1 MIRTFKSLWP
11 EMNIVKIKEI
21 FIKEVTVEFRQKFAV
36 GGIFL
41 FAATTVFMIF
51 KSFNQINPRE
61 WTILIWIIMLFA
73 GLNAVVKS
81 FLQEKKETYLYY
93 YTLFD
98 PIDLILAKLLYNFVF
113 LCLIFLSIL
122 IFLGIFSGF
131 PVKDLSLFII
141 GSLAGIF
148 GVAVVFTFVSVIS
161 ATDNSNSTLMSILA
175 LPLVLPIVL
184 LLLKI
189 SSVSVRLLTDT
200 AVMQDVYLLLGV
212 DSILFGAMILLF
224 PALWKS

>member
-1 MIRTFKSLWP
+1 
-11 EMNIVKIKEI
+11 MNIIKIKDI
-21 FIKEVTVEFRQKFAV
+21 FVKELSIEFRQKFAL

-41 FAATTVFMIF
+41 FAATVVFIIF
-51 KSFNQINPRE
+51 KSFNNINPRE

-98 PIDLILAKLLYNFVF
+98 PIDLIVAKLLYNFVF
-113 LCLIFLSIL
+113 LFVLFIIILGFMTIFTGYPVKDNQL
-122 IFLGIFSGF
+122 FFTGAGLGIF
-131 PVKDLSLFII
+131 
-141 GSLAGIF
+141 GI
-148 GVAVVFTFVSVIS
+148 AVVFTFVSIIS
-161 ATDNSNSTLMSILA
+161 ASDSGNSTLMSILA

-189 SSVSVRLLTDT
+189 TAVSVRLLTDT
-200 AVMQDVYLLLGV
+200 AISEEVWMLFGV
-212 DSILFGAMILLF
+212 DSLMLGVMLLLF
-224 PALWKS
+224 PGLWRS

>member
-1 MIRTFKSLWP
+1 MAD
-11 EMNIVKIKEI
+11 MNIVKIKEI
-21 FIKEVTVEFRQKFAV
+21 FIKEVTVEFRQRFAV

-51 KSFNQINPRE
+51 KS
-61 WTILIWIIMLFA
+61 ILIWIIMLFA

-98 PIDLILAKLLYNFVF
+98 PIDLLLSKLFYNFVF
-113 LCLIFLSIL
+113 LSMIFVVIL
-122 IFLGIFSGF
+122 LFFGVFSGF
-131 PVKDLSLFII
+131 PVKDFSLFTV

-148 GVAVVFTFVSVIS
+148 GISVVFTFVSIIS

-189 SSVSVRLLTDT
+189 SAVSVRLLTDT

-212 DSILFGAMILLF
+212 DSILFGAMIMLF
-224 PALWKS
+224 PSLWKS